1 MLHHRTVAEPQQD
14 GDGGGAVVVVG
25 VKLDC
30 QSREL
35 LTWALVKIAQSG
47 DRVIALHVLDPETGQ
62 SSMLS
67 LVKAFDSVL
76 SAYQGFCNLKQVDLK
91 LKVCRGSPVR
101 KFLVREAKSYGTAS
115 VVVGMKGVHHTI
127 GSSVLVA
134 KYCARKLSRNFS
146 VFAVRNGKIVFKR
159 TETTSVLCVSGGSD
173 SFHFKVDGQDWKKNY
188 VRSLHQPLH
197 NNYNE
202 TGDAAMSKLKW
213 TKKTLKSS
221 SSSAKVVIKDQLL
234 SLSSGN
240 ANKSMALVPYRS
252 QELPESKPG
261 WALLRRMILQNWK
274 QAERYSVK
282 KASAMQ
288 RVLKLPSRQS
298 WAAVYPDKK
307 LNVVDVEKY
316 HFANPEAENDKIGS
330 LRTDT
335 TVQSCTPSCF
345 SSVIINELDSLQEKY
360 SSKCRVFSYQELQ
373 LTTSNFLPENLI
385 GQGGSSQV
393 YRGCL
398 PDGKEVAVKIMQPSE
413 DVIKQFISEIDI
425 ITTLHHKNIISLLG
439 FCFEEENLVL
449 VYDFL
454 SKGSLEENLHGD
466 RRHEITLSWAVRYEV
481 ALGVAGALDYLHN
494 GAAESIIHRDVK
506 SSNILLTDAFG
517 AQLSDFGFALWAS
530 SSSYHLDCSDVAGTF
545 GYLAPEYFMHGK
557 MNEKVDVYAFGVVLL
572 ELLSGRKP
580 IDNEYPKGQESLVMW
595 AKPILEGEK
604 VLQLLDPSMGS
615 NYDHDQLEKMVL
627 AASLCIRRAPDSR
640 PQIGLVLK
648 ILQGDAEV
656 NSWAR
661 QQVSTPEDL
670 DALDAEQSPTS
681 IQSFLNLAFQNLE
694 DPSLSASTTDQN
706 VSVEDY
712 LQGRWSRTSS
722 FS

>member
-1 MLHHRTVAEPQQD
+1 MLHNRTVAEPLQD

-47 DRVIALHVLDPETGQ
+47 DRVIVLHVLDPETGTFLFRFESQ
-62 SSMLS
+62 FVNDAARECLI
-67 LVKAFDSVL
+67 LH
-76 SAYQGFCNLKQVDLK
+76 VDLK

-127 GSSVLVA
+127 GSSVSVA

-146 VFAVRNGKIVFKR
+146 VFAVKNGKIVFKR
-159 TETTSVLCVSGGSD
+159 TETTSVLCLSGGSD
-173 SFHFKVDGQDWKKNY
+173 SFHFKVDGEDWKKNY
-188 VRSLHQPLH
+188 VRPLHQQPLH
-197 NNYNE
+197 NNENE
-202 TGDAAMSKLKW
+202 TGDAAMSKSKW

-221 SSSAKVVIKDQLL
+221 SSSATVVIKDQLL

-240 ANKSMALVPYRS
+240 TNKSMALVPYRS

-261 WALLRRMILQNWK
+261 WALLRRMILHNWK

-288 RVLKLPSRQS
+288 RALKLPSRQS

-307 LNVVDVEKY
+307 PNVVDVEKY
-316 HFANPEAENDKIGS
+316 HFANPEAEKDKIGS

-335 TVQSCTPSCF
+335 AVQPCTPSCF
-345 SSVIINELDSLQEKY
+345 SSGIINELDSLQEKY

-373 LTTSNFLPENLI
+373 LATFNFLPENLI

-425 ITTLHHKNIISLLG
+425 ITALHHKNIISLLG
-439 FCFEEENLVL
+439 FCFEETNLVL

-466 RRHEITLSWAVRYEV
+466 RRHEIMFSWAIRYEV

-494 GAAESIIHRDVK
+494 GAGESIIHRDVK

-517 AQLSDFGFALWAS
+517 AQLSDFGFAMWVS
-530 SSSYHLDCSDVAGTF
+530 SSSYHVDCSDVAGTF

-557 MNEKVDVYAFGVVLL
+557 MNEKVDVYAFGIVLL

-595 AKPILEGEK
+595 AKRILEGEK

-615 NYDHDQLEKMVL
+615 DYDHDQLEKMVL

-656 NSWAR
+656 NNWAR
-661 QQVSTPEDL
+661 QQVSTSED
-670 DALDAEQSPTS
+670 LDAEQSPTS

-694 DPSLSASTTDQN
+694 DPSLSASSTDQN